1 MNAKKWCIINEQD
14 DSFLRWDHAVLT
26 FDTIQSA
33 EEFVDSVY
41 ATAAIETDYLAIVPF
56 VVHTIDATNLIC
68 VRNGDDIELK
78 EVGDNG

>member
-1 MNAKKWCIINEQD
+1 MNTKKWCIINELD

-33 EEFVDSVY
+33 EKFVDSVY
-41 ATAAIETDYLAIVPF
+41 ATAAVEADYLAIMPF

-68 VRNGDDIELK
+68 IRNGDDVELK
-78 EVGDNG
+78 EIE